1 MYKPQ
6 PKERTTPLFWELE
19 SMLDSRHELYVLS
32 NLIDW
37 DSFEKAFAPLFV
49 ENNGR
54 PAKPIRLMTGLLI
67 LKHLRNVSDEAV
79 VEQFKEN
86 AYYQYFCG
94 EQSFTTAAP
103 CAASELVHF
112 RKRIKEEGME
122 LILKESIRVN
132 LAIEDARKSEKDKDE
147 GKDGRGRKPDDELT
161 AFIDTTV
168 QEKNITF
175 PTDSKLLNKV
185 IAYCRKVAA
194 KEGTHVRQSYSRELK
209 GLKLAQRFRG
219 RSHSVKKVA
228 KADRRMRTI
237 AGRLVRE
244 LQRELPERNPYKE
257 RLELCLKFVN
267 GEKVDGH
274 KIYSLHEPD
283 VLCVSKGKEHKKYE
297 FGNKVSVVRH
307 WSGLIIGALSFRNE
321 FDGHTVDESLKQVGR
336 VYGRK
341 VKVLAG
347 DRGYRGLEK
356 SGDTT
361 VMIPDVP
368 KPTDSQ
374 HIKGKKHKLFRKRA
388 GIEPVIGHCKSD
400 HRLGR
405 NFYKGLFGDSINV
418 MLAAAGFNFKRAIRL
433 LFCPLLSIVD
443 WLLDIFLGWRWS
455 VPGMVPLPATSL
467 QTLPTVQT
475 RVFKG

>member
-1 MYKPQ
+1 M
-6 PKERTTPLFWELE
+6 FWELD
-19 SMLDSRHELYVLS
+19 SMLDNHHELYVLA

-37 DSFEKAFAPLFV
+37 DVFEKSFAPLFH
-49 ENNGR
+49 EDNGR
-54 PAKPIRLMTGLLI
+54 PAKPIRLMTGLVI
-67 LKHLRNVSDEAV
+67 LKHLRNVSDETV

-94 EQSFTTAAP
+94 ELVFTTAAP

-112 RKRIKEEGME
+112 RHRIKEEGME

-132 LAIEDARKSEKDKDE
+132 LAIEDAGKKAKDKSE
-147 GKDGRGRKPDDELT
+147 GKDGRGRKPYYGQT

-168 QEKNITF
+168 QEKNVTF

-185 IAYCRKVAA
+185 IAYCGKVAA
-194 KEGTHVRQSYSRELK
+194 KEHTHVRQSYSRELK
-209 GLKLAQRFRG
+209 GLKRTQRFRG
-219 RSHSVKKVA
+219 KSHSAKKVA

-244 LQRELPERNPYKE
+244 LLRKLPEQSPYRE
-257 RLELCLKFVN
+257 RLDLCLKFVN

-274 KIYSLHEPD
+274 KIYSIHEPD
-283 VLCVSKGKEHKKYE
+283 VLCIGKGKEHKKYE
-297 FGNKVSVVRH
+297 FGNKVSIVRH

-321 FDGHTVDESLKQVGR
+321 FDGHTVDKSLEQVDR
-336 VYGRK
+336 IYGRK

-347 DRGYRGLEK
+347 DRGYRGKEK
-356 SGDTT
+356 SGDTA
-361 VMIPDVP
+361 VMIPDTP
-368 KPTDSQ
+368 KQTDSQ
-374 HIKGKKHKLFRKRA
+374 YIKNKKHKLFCKRA

-433 LFCPLLSIVD
+433 SFCLFWRASIGLSIPSVAGFGPFSEPTSQQMTLLGLHRRVKRGFLRVD
-443 WLLDIFLGWRWS
+443 
-455 VPGMVPLPATSL
+455 
-467 QTLPTVQT
+467 
-475 RVFKG
+475 

>member
-1 MYKPQ
+1 MYKPEPQ
-6 PKERTTPLFWELE
+6 DRTPHLFWELE
-19 SMLDSRHELYVLS
+19 SMLDNHHELYILA

-37 DSFEKAFAPLFV
+37 DVFEKSFSPLFV
-49 ENNGR
+49 ADNGR
-54 PAKPIRLMTGLLI
+54 PAKRIRLMTGLII
-67 LKHLRNVSDEAV
+67 LKHLRNVSDESV

-94 EQSFTTAAP
+94 EVVFTTAAP

-112 RKRIKEEGME
+112 RKRIGEKGME

-132 LAIEDARKSEKDKDE
+132 LSIEDPGK
-147 GKDGRGRKPDDELT
+147 KDGKGKRGRKPEAEQT

-168 QEKNITF
+168 QEKNVTF
-175 PTDSKLLNKV
+175 PTDSKLLNKI
-185 IAYCRKVAA
+185 IAYCAKVAT
-194 KEGTHVRQSYSRELK
+194 EEHTRVRQSYARELK
-209 GLKLAQRFRG
+209 ELRRTQRFRG
-219 RSHSVKKVA
+219 RSHSAKKVA

-244 LQRELPERNPYKE
+244 LLRELPEPNAHRE

-283 VLCVSKGKEHKKYE
+283 VLCISKGKEHKKYE
-297 FGNKVSVVRH
+297 FGNKVSIVRR
-307 WSGLIIGALSFRNE
+307 WNGLIIGALSFRNE
-321 FDGHTVDESLKQVGR
+321 FDGHTIDKSLEQVER

-341 VKVLAG
+341 VKTIAG
-347 DRGYRGLEK
+347 DRGYRGQEK
-356 SGDTT
+356 SGDTD
-361 VMIPDVP
+361 VMIPDIP
-368 KPTDSQ
+368 KTTDSQ
-374 HIKGKKHKLFRKRA
+374 YVKNKKHKLFCKRA

-400 HRLGR
+400 HRLSR

-433 LFCPLLSIVD
+433 LFDLFGECFYR
-443 WLLDIFLGWRWS
+443 LLDTVCGRFWLVFGTDFS
-455 VPGMVPLPATSL
+455 VRPHLACTIESDGT
-467 QTLPTVQT
+467 
-475 RVFKG
+475 F